1 MKKIFLIPLIS
12 FYALTLLGQSDID
25 KYIAEAQGYLKEKN
39 YKDAQIA
46 LQQAISE
53 INSMVGKDVLAA
65 LPPMLNEFKA
75 NPDDEVVNTGGMG
88 MMGGGFTISRNYY
101 PPNNNEMSF
110 KVNIVANS
118 PMIASV
124 NMMINNPMMLG
135 ANPDAGKSIKVGNRR
150 GLLKANN
157 KDKTYE
163 LMLPLINS
171 LITINGNMIKDEAT
185 FMQLVTKLDT
195 EKIAKVLGE

>member
-1 MKKIFLIPLIS
+1 MRKFSSILF
-12 FYALTLLGQSDID
+12 FACFALTAMAQSEID
-25 KYIAEAQGYLKEKN
+25 KYISEAQDYIKQKN

-65 LPPMLNEFKA
+65 LPPMINEFKA

-101 PPNNNEMSF
+101 PPNNTDMNF

-150 GLLKANN
+150 GLLKANA

-171 LITINGNMIKDEAT
+171 LITLNGNMIKDEAT